1 MATSNSTPAEITELR
16 KQIDEANILQAVD
29 LCKTYRLFCEK
40 AQTLDALKKILYDF
54 LETKG
59 TKNDDLE
66 IDRDKNFQK
75 LILNITEEYA
85 EMKEFIYG
93 IYLSINE
100 LIKMR
105 NFDECLKEEISS
117 GFANYQDTIKSNQQ
131 ELENKD
137 CPIIVTGETSA
148 GKSSLINLLLKTEIL
163 PTSLLRCTSVICRL
177 RNSGK
182 KMVAIYD
189 KDDVEVETFPVENVN
204 ELRQRIKE
212 CTCLSDDVSYNQLKY
227 KYVDI
232 HWPIQ
237 FLPENVTLVDTPG
250 IADSAD
256 MTATVFEYL
265 QHAIAYIYVVNSA
278 NAGGVQKDRVIN
290 LMTNIFTVYCMNIF
304 CYFAFQLFKK
314 KNILVRQNLQYHI
327 HGNSKHNHNDYTI
340 QLFES

>member
-1 MATSNSTPAEITELR
+1 M
-16 KQIDEANILQAVD
+16 
-29 LCKTYRLFCEK
+29 
-40 AQTLDALKKILYDF
+40 
-54 LETKG
+54 
-59 TKNDDLE
+59 
-66 IDRDKNFQK
+66 
-75 LILNITEEYA
+75 
-85 EMKEFIYG
+85 
-93 IYLSINE
+93 
-100 LIKMR
+100 
-105 NFDECLKEEISS
+105 
-117 GFANYQDTIKSNQQ
+117 
-131 ELENKD
+131 
-137 CPIIVTGETSA
+137 
-148 GKSSLINLLLKTEIL
+148 LKTEIL

-278 NAGGVQKDRVIN
+278 NAGGVQKDRLLSIIKQQQKLKNEGKLQMFHPELAVFLCNKWEQVPKHEDEIEN
-290 LMTNIFTVYCMNIF
+290 RLRKNGLPKSEEFQTFLIF
-304 CYFAFQLFKK
+304 
-314 KNILVRQNLQYHI
+314 LQTMIPATLKGKMMI
-327 HGNSKHNHNDYTI
+327 HTI
-340 QLFES
+340 QGLLVMLELCSYSGD